1 MLDLPPGVGT
11 TIDDDVL
18 KEEVMTVRVVVLLV
32 LVCGAGLT
40 GSIVRPADAA
50 GFTCP
55 DTVTSDAPRNASA
68 LSDLY
73 SGATDLTAGN
83 RVGELVADLRKNGMK
98 PALIVDHL
106 VGAYCPLAA
115 NDGSLSDQQKAD
127 RVRRFARQVT
137 GLAYGQS
144 GQDELDVLV
153 DVPLMPALLGQVDQA
168 AGRAGL
174 SRDAWIEWAIKQS
187 LTVP

>member
-1 MLDLPPGVGT
+1 MVR
-11 TIDDDVL
+11 TIDSDVL
-18 KEEVMTVRVVVLLV
+18 KEEMMTVRFVLLLV
-32 LVCGAGLT
+32 LVCAAGLI
-40 GSIVRPADAA
+40 GSITRPADAA
-50 GFTCP
+50 AFTCP
-55 DTVTSDAPRNASA
+55 DTLTSDAPRNASS

-83 RVGELVADLRKNGMK
+83 RLSELMADLRKTGMR

-115 NDGSLSDQQKAD
+115 NDGSLSDKQKAD

-153 DVPLMPALLGQVDQA
+153 DVPLAPTLLGQVDQA
-168 AGRAGL
+168 AGRAGM
-174 SRDAWIEWAIKQS
+174 SRDAWIERAVKQQ
-187 LTVP
+187 LTGP